1 MCLQMSVHHSI
12 PHQVQTLLSN
22 VYYALDKITA
32 AVTLHAKYSE
42 RQSRGLASHAFDILK
57 MTCPA
62 VICTRSG
69 IDNQTHNSQEKIHNT
84 SKHGQK

>member
-1 MCLQMSVHHSI
+1 MLSTELPQ
-12 PHQVQTLLSN
+12 LLHYMQN
-22 VYYALDKITA
+22 TVRD
-32 AVTLHAKYSE
+32 
-42 RQSRGLASHAFDILK
+42 SRGLASHSFDILK
-57 MTCPA
+57 TTCSA